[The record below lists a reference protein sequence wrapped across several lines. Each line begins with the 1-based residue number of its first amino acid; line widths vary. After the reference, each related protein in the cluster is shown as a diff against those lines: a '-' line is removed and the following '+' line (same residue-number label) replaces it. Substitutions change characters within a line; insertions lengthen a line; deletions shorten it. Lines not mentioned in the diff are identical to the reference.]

1 MKLYSP
7 CQQLLEESCC
17 SCQAWS
23 QLEQQR
29 SGSLRSKLK
38 LLAEVLLKMGQFKEC
53 LRMFR
58 NSLLVML
65 RHKAEAVQA
74 DKIAE
79 WGRVWISVTV
89 SVMSLLGEGVGTLLT
104 FSNTSMDRGMVLL
117 EQAWV
122 FLLGEY
128 LEDSEMGARCAE
140 KADIQLCGLALEIHV
155 QAQAAHAAGAWGH
168 VEGRGG
174 EDGGQ
179 EVEGGCGRGG
189 AGD

>member
-1 MKLYSP
+1 LKLYSP

-89 SVMSLLGEGVGTLLT
+89 SVMSLLGEGVGTLLRL
-104 FSNTSMDRGMVLL
+104 SNTSMDRGMVLL

-122 FLLGEY
+122 FLLGDN

-140 KADIQLCGLALEIHV
+140 KADMQLCGLAWYWRFMCEHRLLMLQVHGAMV
-155 QAQAAHAAGAWGH
+155 RAGEERMVA
-168 VEGRGG
+168 R
-174 EDGGQ
+174 
-179 EVEGGCGRGG
+179 R
-189 AGD
+189 